1 VTRAT
6 ASLPYGTCG
15 GRHVAAV
22 TSFSIQTPLGESELS
37 VGPLGTAALRP
48 QAARIHADP
57 GALMAAASADAP
69 APAIARTS
77 LFAPLSRPLRPLG
90 GFYAMTIE
98 TFRAIPQTI
107 GRRSFPFGEF
117 LDQTAFITSV
127 SLFPAVML
135 MIPFLA
141 VVIFEIN
148 QLLIQIGALD
158 FAGAGVGLAVLL
170 EVAPLASVLV
180 VAGAGATAITADL
193 GARTIREEIDA
204 MEVLGINPIHRLV
217 MPRVLASML
226 VAVCLNALLTTIG
239 VATGYFVAV
248 VIQGASAGQ
257 FVANL
262 TLLTGLQDFVIGEI
276 KALTF
281 GLAAGLVACYRGLTV
296 SGGPKGVG
304 DAVNQTVILSFV
316 VLFLINNL
324 ITGITL
330 QGGLG

>member
-1 VTRAT
+1 
-6 ASLPYGTCG
+6 
-15 GRHVAAV
+15 
-22 TSFSIQTPLGESELS
+22 
-37 VGPLGTAALRP
+37 
-48 QAARIHADP
+48 
-57 GALMAAASADAP
+57 MAAA
-69 APAIARTS
+69 
-77 LFAPLSRPLRPLG
+77 FAPLARPLRPLG

-107 GRRSFPFGEF
+107 ARRSFPFGEF

-226 VAVCLNALLTTIG
+226 VAVCLNALLTCIG

-262 TLLTGLQDFVIGEI
+262 TLLTGLQDFIIGEI